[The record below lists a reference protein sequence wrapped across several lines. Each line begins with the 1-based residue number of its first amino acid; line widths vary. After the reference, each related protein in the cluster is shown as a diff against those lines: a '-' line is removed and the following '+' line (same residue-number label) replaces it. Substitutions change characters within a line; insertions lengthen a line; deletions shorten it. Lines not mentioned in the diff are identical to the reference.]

1 MTKVRQ
7 EVTSTKGDATG
18 TIDDLINFL
27 NEAKAKGAT
36 NYSFRW
42 SGDPFWAFKW
52 FETYRVEEEKDVEFL
67 LKENGWEIECE
78 SPFEIRHK
86 DGSFATMKAAY
97 SIVEELCKLKK

>member
-1 MTKVRQ
+1 MTKIRQ
-7 EVTSTKGDATG
+7 EVTLTKGDATG
-18 TIDDLINFL
+18 TIDDLIDFL

-42 SGDPFWAFKW
+42 SGDPFWAFKC
-52 FETYRVEEEKDVEFL
+52 FETYRIESQKDMEVL

-86 DGSFATMKAAY
+86 DGSFATNKAAH
-97 SIVEELCKLKK
+97 SIVEQLSKINQ